1 MPWAN
6 NQHTH
11 RQAQAVIMASKHT
24 LTRLI
29 EFKRARVSTVS
40 YHLYCCY
47 PHNQQRMILLV
58 FVFKC
63 QAPSA
68 LFTAQSC

>member
-6 NQHTH
+6 NQHAH

-29 EFKRARVSTVS
+29 EVQKSS
-40 YHLYCCY
+40 CINSKL
-47 PHNQQRMILLV
+47 PSILLLPT
-58 FVFKC
+58 
-63 QAPSA
+63 QS
-68 LFTAQSC
+68 TANDIIRLCLQMSGT